1 MRFTAFITCILIL
14 LSISV
19 PVYALSTAER
29 RQDGVIIVRTVNLTP
44 TNENAA
50 ESRTAP
56 AEEKPEKSKKI
67 DEPCGM
73 SEEELEEAL
82 KHELK
87 QYAGDFLSAEE
98 KHGVNA
104 AFLAAIAAQESGW
117 GRYCFRENNIFGFG
131 KKSFDS
137 VPECIDYVAEYIAK
151 HYISENG
158 KYYHGKTVEGVSVC
172 WCDED
177 WAKRVNYIFDSIL
190 EGK

>member
-1 MRFTAFITCILIL
+1 MRFASFITCILIL
-14 LSISV
+14 LSLAV
-19 PVYALSTAER
+19 PTFATGKAER
-29 RQDGVIIVRTVNLTP
+29 GQDGIIIVRTVNLTP
-44 TNENAA
+44 ENENALQSLSDGA
-50 ESRTAP
+50 ERNR
-56 AEEKPEKSKKI
+56 ELDK
-67 DEPCGM
+67 PCGM
-73 SEEELEEAL
+73 SEKELCAAL
-82 KHELK
+82 KYDLVP
-87 QYAGDFLSAEE
+87 YAGYFIEAEQ

-137 VPECIDYVAEYIAK
+137 VPECIDYVAGYLAEHYIA
-151 HYISENG
+151 EDG

>member
-1 MRFTAFITCILIL
+1 MRFTAFITCVLIL

-19 PVYALSTAER
+19 PVYALNTAEW

-44 TNENAA
+44 AS
-50 ESRTAP
+50 ESALQSLSEGIERSR
-56 AEEKPEKSKKI
+56 EI
-67 DEPCGM
+67 NEPCGL

-117 GRYCFRENNIFGFG
+117 GRYCFRANNIFGFG
-131 KKSFDS
+131 RKSFDS
-137 VPECIDYVAEYIAK
+137 VPECIDYVAGYLAEHYIA
-151 HYISENG
+151 EDG
-158 KYYHGKTVEGVSVC
+158 KYYNGATVEGVSVC
-172 WCDED
+172 WCDKS
-177 WAKRVNYIFDSIL
+177 WAQAINNIL
-190 EGK
+190 YKITEV

>member
-1 MRFTAFITCILIL
+1 MRFAAFITCILIL

-50 ESRTAP
+50 E
-56 AEEKPEKSKKI
+56 EKPEKSKKI

-87 QYAGDFLSAEE
+87 QYAGDFLLAEE
-98 KHGVNA
+98 EHGVNA

-131 KKSFDS
+131 RKSFDS
-137 VPECIDYVAEYIAK
+137 VPECIDYVAGYLAEHYIA
-151 HYISENG
+151 EDG
-158 KYYHGKTVEGVSVC
+158 KYYNGATVEGVSVC
-172 WCDED
+172 WCDKS
-177 WAKRVNYIFDSIL
+177 WAQAVNNIL
-190 EGK
+190 YKITEV

>member
-1 MRFTAFITCILIL
+1 MRFAAFITCILIL

-44 TNENAA
+44 ASENAA

-56 AEEKPEKSKKI
+56 TEDELGKSRKI

-73 SEEELEEAL
+73 SEEELEGAL

-87 QYAGDFLSAEE
+87 QYAGNFLSAEE
-98 KHGVNA
+98 EHGVNA

-117 GRYCFRENNIFGFG
+117 GRYCFRANNIFGFG
-131 KKSFDS
+131 RKSFDS
-137 VPECIDYVAEYIAK
+137 VPECIDYVAGYLAEHYIA
-151 HYISENG
+151 EDG
-158 KYYHGKTVEGVSVC
+158 KYYNGATVEGVSVC
-172 WCDED
+172 WCDKS
-177 WAKRVNYIFDSIL
+177 WAQAINSIIYQIT
-190 EGK
+190 EV